1 MQSRPRETKAPA
13 TGLPPTRGGVGSQ
26 LKHLWTTPAF
36 AAPKCVALPS
46 YLGVREF
53 RIANCEQG
61 IDWPLVWWV
70 GVSHSPELNGE
81 SGQDQP
87 TSHSGSCFW
96 PASLLAV
103 RRVIRGWFSI
113 SLLSSGSFK
122 SHLCVNSHADAAGTT
137 PARNRTQA
145 PSEERTAQAGW
156 ALDLAADT
164 VRTQNCV
171 CVTCI

>member
-36 AAPKCVALPS
+36 AAPKCLALPS

-81 SGQDQP
+81 SGQP
-87 TSHSGSCFW
+87 SSHSGSCFW

-137 PARNRTQA
+137 PCQHETEHRHRVKSAQRRLGGLWQRTRC
-145 PSEERTAQAGW
+145 E
-156 ALDLAADT
+156 
-164 VRTQNCV
+164 QNCV